1 MDNVKAQIFVR
12 LLFIHIRSLTTWTQ
26 FHLDT
31 EKAYERAFDVL
42 HLTEEMLQALGQQ
55 PTTDSCE
62 DWQEAYNLIEELR
75 QIIKDD
81 IKSNK
86 DEWYDDELR
95 WLSRIWT
102 KLSWKF
108 LQYTEKQEEEEE
120 KETTNEETKETQKS
134 KLIPNQ

>member
-1 MDNVKAQIFVR
+1 
-12 LLFIHIRSLTTWTQ
+12 
-26 FHLDT
+26 
-31 EKAYERAFDVL
+31 
-42 HLTEEMLQALGQQ
+42 MLQALGQQ